1 MEPST
6 SPDRLNL
13 LVWLILASC
22 GAAVAL
28 IAWYSLL
35 F

>member
-13 LVWLILASC
+13 LVWLMLAVVGAVVCIL
-22 GAAVAL
+22 G
-28 IAWYSLL
+28 WYVVLT
-35 F
+35 